1 MSGTEL
7 TGANVLVTGG
17 AGFIGSHLVDRLV
30 AEKPNRVVVV
40 DNLFLGRPDN
50 LDAARKALG
59 DRFRL
64 YIRDA
69 SNPSVMEQIVAEEQ
83 VQVVYDLATI
93 PLPASYGQ
101 PRWTFENNVGIVMCL
116 LELLRK
122 GKFRFYV
129 HCSSSEA
136 YGTAQFVP
144 MSEEHPLNPTTT
156 YGASKAAQ
164 DLLIQAY
171 DRMYDLPFFIFR
183 PFNNF
188 GERQNDQAYA
198 GVIPMTIKRILA
210 GQPPVQHGDGSQTRD
225 FIYVRDTVD
234 AVVRLTRAG
243 FRKGIVNVCRG
254 REVSVRDLL
263 QTIAH
268 VMGWKGEVQQ
278 VANPRPTDV
287 KRHFAD
293 NTKLKSILPDFQPT
307 DLEKAIGHV
316 VDWYKGKG
324 T

>member
-1 MSGTEL
+1 MSGTPLE
-7 TGANVLVTGG
+7 GANVLVTGG
-17 AGFIGSHLVDRLV
+17 AGFIGSHLVDRIAV
-30 AEKPNRVVVV
+30 ERPAHIVVV
-40 DNLFLGRPDN
+40 DNLFLGRQEN
-50 LDAARKALG
+50 LADARRSLG
-59 DRFRL
+59 DRL
-64 YIRDA
+64 LMYVRDA
-69 SNPSVMEQIVAEEQ
+69 SIASVMEQIIADEGI
-83 VQVVYDLATI
+83 QVVFDLATI

-122 GKFRFYV
+122 DRFEMYI

-144 MSEEHPLNPTTT
+144 MTEEHPMNPTTT

-171 DRMYDLPFFIFR
+171 DRMYDLPYFIFR

-198 GVIPMTIKRILA
+198 GVIPTTIKRIHA
-210 GQPPVQHGDGSQTRD
+210 GLPPVQHGDGTQTRD
-225 FIYVRDTVD
+225 FIYVKDTVD
-234 AVVRLTRAG
+234 AIVKLAKSG

-254 REVSVRDLL
+254 REVSVGDLL
-263 QTIAH
+263 RIIAQ
-268 VMGWKGEVQQ
+268 VMRWKGEIERVP
-278 VANPRPTDV
+278 NPRATDV

-293 NTKLKSILPDFQPT
+293 NARLKSIIPDFEPT

-316 VDWYKGKG
+316 VDWYEGKA
-324 T
+324 

>member
-1 MSGTEL
+1 VTDVDLAGV
-7 TGANVLVTGG
+7 NVLVTGG
-17 AGFIGSHLVDRLV
+17 AGFIGSHLVDRIG
-30 AEKPNRVVVV
+30 AERPAKVVVV
-40 DNLFLGRPDN
+40 DNLFLGRQEN
-50 LDAARKALG
+50 LAGARKSLG
-59 DRFRL
+59 DRLRL

-69 SNPSVMEQIVAEEQ
+69 SIPSVMEQIITDEQ
-83 VQVVYDLATI
+83 IQIVFDLATI

-101 PRWTFENNVGIVMCL
+101 PRWTFENNIGIVMCL

-122 GKFRFYV
+122 GKFGMYV

-144 MSEEHPLNPTTT
+144 MTEAHPLNPTTT

-198 GVIPMTIKRILA
+198 GVIPMTIKRIEA
-210 GQPPVQHGDGSQTRD
+210 GLPPIQHGDGTQTRD
-225 FIYVRDTVD
+225 FIYVKDTVD
-234 AVVRLTRAG
+234 AIVKLTKAG
-243 FRKGIVNVCRG
+243 YRKGIVNVCRG
-254 REVSVRDLL
+254 REVSVADLL
-263 QTIAH
+263 RIIAQ
-268 VMGWKGEVQQ
+268 VMGWKGEIVQ
-278 VANPRPTDV
+278 VPNPRPTDV
-287 KRHFAD
+287 ARHFAD
-293 NTKLKSILPDFQPT
+293 NARLRSIIPDFQPT
-307 DLEKAIGHV
+307 DLEEAIGHV
-316 VDWYKGKG
+316 VDWYAGKA